1 LANPD
6 HRADKEFVMP
16 RSRKSTRAKLV
27 ACIVPLALTTGAGI
41 AVHAAGLG
49 LKPGLWEVKVV
60 KQVMDG
66 RDMSAQMA
74 AAMSQ
79 AQQALAN
86 LPPDQRA
93 RVEAMMSKAG
103 VGNSAS
109 GGFRICVSPEMAQQ
123 SAPVLDKDGRCKPVM
138 LSRHG
143 DRVDFQFACTTNG
156 TTMQGKGEATVTAES
171 VSTHTEMTTTSASG
185 GNHQMQNDTLMNY
198 VSADCGDLKPPHG
211 G

>member
-1 LANPD
+1 
-6 HRADKEFVMP
+6 MP
-16 RSRKSTRAKLV
+16 RSRKCTGARLLASI
-27 ACIVPLALTTGAGI
+27 ACLALAVGTGI

-93 RVEAMMSKAG
+93 RIEAMMKNAG
-103 VGNSAS
+103 AATSAS
-109 GGFRICVSPEMAQQ
+109 GNGAFRICVSPEMAQQ
-123 SAPVLDKDGRCKPVM
+123 NAPVLDKDGRCQPVM
-138 LSRHG
+138 ISRQG
-143 DRVDFQFACTTNG
+143 DRVEFQFSCTTND
-156 TTMQGKGEATVTAES
+156 TTMQGKGEATITAES
-171 VSTHTEMTTTSASG
+171 VSTHTEMTSTSASG
-185 GNHQMQNDTLMNY
+185 SHHQLQNDTVMSY